1 MEIKQ
6 IKEGEKL
13 TLKVEGRIDTTTA
26 PELFDVFQKSI
37 AGVKELVI
45 DLEKVD
51 YVSSAGLRFF
61 LSAQK
66 TMQVQGKMV
75 LKNVTEEVMNV
86 FELTGFNEI
95 LTIE

>member
-1 MEIKQ
+1 MDIK
-6 IKEGEKL
+6 KTREGEKL
-13 TLKVEGRIDTTTA
+13 LLKVEGRIDTITA
-26 PELFDVFQKSI
+26 PTLFEVFQENVN
-37 AGVKELVI
+37 GVTELTI
-45 DLEKVD
+45 DLQDVD

-66 TMQVQGKMV
+66 TMNNQGKMII
-75 LKNVTEEVMNV
+75 KNVDKNVMEV

>member
-1 MEIKQ
+1 MDIKQ
-6 IKEGEKL
+6 FKEGEKL
-13 TLKVEGRIDTTTA
+13 LLKVEGRVDTATA
-26 PELFDVFQKSI
+26 PVLFEVFQKNI
-37 AGVKELVI
+37 EGIKELVI

-66 TMQVQGKMV
+66 TMQKQGKMI
-75 LKNVTEEVMNV
+75 LKNVTEEVMGV